1 MDANGRR
8 LMAAKLFRGF
18 AFGLNSVVL
27 GLYLAELELSPAVI
41 GLVLSGALAG
51 TLGLTVV
58 ITLYGDRIGRRRLL
72 VLGSALMGL
81 AAVIPMVGANPLLLL
96 VIGLTGM
103 VAVSSNENT
112 GLQSVDQAV
121 LPQTVPPRQRT
132 AAFAAYN
139 LVAAAASA
147 LGALAVGPMVALGDA
162 LGLAGAARFAPAFVL
177 YALAGLASTALS
189 LRLDNRIEVGGRLE
203 RRLAIHRSRRTV
215 ATLSGLF
222 VLDSTAG
229 GFVVQSYL
237 AFWFAERFA
246 ATAGQVGLLF
256 AATNVLA
263 ALSFP
268 VAAWLAARIGLI
280 RTMVFTHIPSNVF
293 LVAAAVSPTLPA
305 AVGFMLARAALS
317 SMDVPARQS
326 YTMAIV
332 DPDERTATA
341 GVTSLARSTGQ
352 VIGPALAG
360 AVLVPVGIGVPLIAA
375 GLLKTAYDLSLY
387 AVFSS
392 HPAPDESPNPRP
404 SG

>member
-1 MDANGRR
+1 M
-8 LMAAKLFRGF
+8 
-18 AFGLNSVVL
+18 VL
-27 GLYLAELELSPAVI
+27 GLYLAELALEPAVI

-72 VLGSALMGL
+72 VAGSALMAL
-81 AAVIPMVGANPLLLL
+81 AVMIPLVGANPLLLVL
-96 VIGLTGM
+96 IGLTGM

-121 LPQTVPPRQRT
+121 LPETVPPSQRT

-147 LGALAVGPMVALGDA
+147 LGALAGGPMVALGDV
-162 LGLAGAARFAPAFVL
+162 LGLADAARFAPAFAL
-177 YALAGLASTALS
+177 YALAGLASTLLS
-189 LRLDNRIEVGGRLE
+189 LRLDRRIEVGARLE

-222 VLDSTAG
+222 VMDSTAG

-237 AFWFAERFA
+237 AYWFAERFA

-256 AATNVLA
+256 AVTNVLA
-263 ALSFP
+263 AMSFP
-268 VAAWLAARIGLI
+268 VAAWIAARIGLI
-280 RTMVFTHIPSNVF
+280 RTMVFTHVPANVF
-293 LVAAAVSPTLPA
+293 LVAAALSPTLTL
-305 AVGFMLARAALS
+305 AVGFLLARAALS

-326 YTMAIV
+326 YTMAVV

-341 GVTSLARSTGQ
+341 GVTSLARSAGQ

-360 AVLVPVGIGVPLIAA
+360 TLLVPLGVGVPLVAA
-375 GLLKTAYDLSLY
+375 GVLKTAYDFSLF
-387 AVFSS
+387 ALFRSR
-392 HPAPDESPNPRP
+392 PAPEEAIRTPAQR
-404 SG
+404 